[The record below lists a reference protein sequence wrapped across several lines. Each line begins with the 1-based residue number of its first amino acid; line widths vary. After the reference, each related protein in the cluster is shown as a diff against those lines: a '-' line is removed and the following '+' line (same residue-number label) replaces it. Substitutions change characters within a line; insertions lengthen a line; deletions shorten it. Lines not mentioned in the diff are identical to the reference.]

1 MSYITESIKSYST
14 CYLLYRFLSPHKN
27 TYTVS
32 YVLKGLS
39 KGNLISPMLE
49 PKPLPNHCTRTS
61 SPQLTHKTELHGIY
75 ASCFGL

>member
-1 MSYITESIKSYST
+1 MSYITGSIKSYST

-32 YVLKGLS
+32 YALKGLS

-49 PKPLPNHCTRTS
+49 TRPLPNHCTPTS
-61 SPQLTHKTELHGIY
+61 SLQVTHKTELHGVH
-75 ASCFGL
+75 